1 MGLLKSKIHQLETSE
16 EGRFGIGQDSW
27 GEGGTWME
35 LRHQNSLPHPQDMA
49 GQGTLRWGA
58 QTATHPHLQ
67 GCGEASVLSL
77 AQRSIHKAAS
87 LAT

>member
-1 MGLLKSKIHQLETSE
+1 MHIYKDTLHTPHTE

-27 GEGGTWME
+27 EKEGLGWDQGIKT
-35 LRHQNSLPHPQDMA
+35 LFHCPQDMA

-67 GCGEASVLSL
+67 GRGEASVLSL
-77 AQRSIHKAAS
+77 GQRSIHKAVS
-87 LAT
+87 PST